1 MGKSWEVYAETP
13 SGENIPIIKIPDWD
27 FDWQGFYYPEYM
39 QYIPEG
45 SRIEA
50 IATYDN
56 TNDFDMGWGELT
68 TDEMFFCPIY
78 YVPYEDG
85 DENIYLGN
93 NNDTEIE
100 EIVIQDVVLYPSPA
114 SEYIDLNFSLLAP
127 GSLQIKIY
135 DLIGREVFSLSEK
148 TVDSGKFTK
157 NLSIVGLESGKYLLD
172 IYFNGKKI
180 EKTFIKI

>member
-1 MGKSWEVYAETP
+1 MLKNKIKSLI
-13 SGENIPIIKIPDWD
+13 SIIEN
-27 FDWQGFYYPEYM
+27 
-39 QYIPEG
+39 
-45 SRIEA
+45 
-50 IATYDN
+50 
-56 TNDFDMGWGELT
+56 
-68 TDEMFFCPIY
+68 
-78 YVPYEDG
+78 
-85 DENIYLGN
+85 
-93 NNDTEIE
+93 TEIE

>member
-1 MGKSWEVYAETP
+1 
-13 SGENIPIIKIPDWD
+13 
-27 FDWQGFYYPEYM
+27 
-39 QYIPEG
+39 
-45 SRIEA
+45 
-50 IATYDN
+50 
-56 TNDFDMGWGELT
+56 
-68 TDEMFFCPIY
+68 MFFCPIY

-135 DLIGREVFSLSEK
+135 DLIGREVF
-148 TVDSGKFTK
+148 G
-157 NLSIVGLESGKYLLD
+157 YQ
-172 IYFNGKKI
+172 KKR
-180 EKTFIKI
+180 

>member
-1 MGKSWEVYAETP
+1 
-13 SGENIPIIKIPDWD
+13 
-27 FDWQGFYYPEYM
+27 M

-50 IATYDN
+50 IATYDI

-127 GSLQIKIY
+127 GVYKL
-135 DLIGREVFSLSEK
+135 
-148 TVDSGKFTK
+148 KFMT
-157 NLSIVGLESGKYLLD
+157 
-172 IYFNGKKI
+172 
-180 EKTFIKI
+180 